1 MPFSSQAILVVDDDE
16 FQLDLMASQLA
27 HLGCA
32 DVLLASSGQQ
42 ALAQFD
48 LHRTRVTLII
58 SDLSMPDMDGLVM
71 MRHLASRG
79 FGGGMIL
86 LSGMHDDVLS
96 RAGGLAQAHGLRIL
110 GCLSKP
116 CDPLQLSQ
124 MLCSA

>member
-1 MPFSSQAILVVDDDE
+1 MPFSSEAILVVDDDD

-27 HLGCA
+27 NLGFA
-32 DVLLASSGQQ
+32 DVLLAADGQQ

-48 LHRTRVTLII
+48 LHRTRVKLII

-79 FGGGMIL
+79 FGGGVIL
-86 LSGMHDDVLS
+86 LSGMHDDILS

-110 GCLSKP
+110 GCLNKP
-116 CDPLQLSQ
+116 CDPQQLNQ
-124 MLCSA
+124 MLLSA